1 MLSDIFKCRF
11 DLMSLVMMF
20 VAPFTA
26 LWGFLS
32 AMLGFGGQ
40 NAVTSTAAT
49 SSGGSGSGAN
59 MRNEQTRIA
68 RQELGLAANDHLN
81 FVL

>member
-1 MLSDIFKCRF
+1 
-11 DLMSLVMMF
+11 MSLVMMF

-68 RQELGLAANDHLN
+68 RKEH
-81 FVL
+81 F